1 MRYFL
6 DFQSDDYGKKIID
19 EPFGA
24 SGINFSL
31 NQKPDG
37 MGRDISFSGG
47 EITFEF
53 TYLREHEL
61 KQLLYYKRKFGFEAL
76 VVLTIEIDENNKY
89 TADLDFAT
97 SETDDIEY
105 FKCKGIED
113 GKLQIV
119 KARKSVKVDLLSNT
133 DVDGNFITPLVPVN
147 MLLLAKPVIQLSSW
161 TQTEVFNTKITAQR
175 DDSQSTVFGQIN
187 PCINLLKANVEDS
200 FTFFQTQ
207 QLNGDR
213 PFTTKSPF
221 QLLTAANNLQNVNVK
236 LYDLDFNFN
245 TDVDNGGNGFADVK
259 IIVRYGATFE
269 NSIIST
275 VLSETRTENKSF
287 IFQGGFD
294 INIPV
299 LNRGESVWVFFD
311 VKVRQSASNPPFI
324 VRRFELFLNILSM
337 KTDITAE
344 STSYNSVSKS
354 LRLVDVMRQVVRS
367 IAGLEIN
374 APRFE
379 AGGEFYD
386 NRLVNGNFLRGRADK
401 PFTVSLEDIEKSLT
415 EFKGDYE
422 IGSDGK
428 VFFGI
433 EADFY
438 TGVESGFFDNTQFE
452 QMSKSF
458 NPKYTINEFN
468 FKYNKYQSLK
478 ENEELNSADSIHG
491 ESKLVFFNKN
501 VENKKEV
508 EVSWIRDAFLIETNR
523 RKAITLTDET
533 ASQDDDDLF
542 CIDSINTTF
551 NNEFTEVAVLQH
563 SFNSETQKL
572 SIRNDGTIN
581 FISLGVQVD
590 STLIIRTIDLNAG
603 AYRVFSV
610 NGTELILTR
619 LLGATTSA
627 GDGIRDTKFTYTLD
641 QSFVPFTNYTAQGFT
656 QTTGLNAP
664 ESYSNRRYSVGRNI
678 FNFYKSY
685 LATCNL
691 FWKNRPIKNTFYKNN
706 GEYSAK
712 FNGIVLKE
720 NADLVPDNP
729 ILSPVLYNNIIFAN
743 VAFSDYI
750 ILQNKIRSERG
761 FIRTLDNSNTVV
773 KIYPVEMSYALL
785 EQELTIKA
793 EEKFQPTNLT
803 ISTEFDYILI
813 NNETRLQKLNFEI
826 ENGKVFLF
834 DENRFRLYNG
844 VYWFEVS
851 INGAIPVSLEELK
864 NSLSLL

>member
-97 SETDDIEY
+97 SETDDLEY

-161 TQTEVFNTKITAQR
+161 AQRTDLLINTEGIFTGVTYYVSPFLDSLKFGIDESFSFFTEKSINIQDFELVKAKNNLSNVKITLEL
-175 DDSQSTVFGQIN
+175 DSIIIQSSATNNLTVEIDIVYGPFNSGVFKK
-187 PCINLLKANVEDS
+187 INLKKYIANTDAGIEASNLSLSASIDELKRDQS
-200 FTFFQTQ
+200 IYIYTSYF
-207 QLNGDR
+207 
-213 PFTTKSPF
+213 KSGVPP
-221 QLLTAANNLQNVNVK
+221 LNLQIK
-236 LYDLDFNFN
+236 GL
-245 TDVDNGGNGFADVK
+245 K
-259 IIVRYGATFE
+259 IE
-269 NSIIST
+269 IS
-275 VLSETRTENKSF
+275 
-287 IFQGGFD
+287 
-294 INIPV
+294 
-299 LNRGESVWVFFD
+299 
-311 VKVRQSASNPPFI
+311 
-324 VRRFELFLNILSM
+324 
-337 KTDITAE
+337 AE
-344 STSYNSVSKS
+344 SSAYNSVSKS

-367 IAGLEIN
+367 IAGLDIN

-379 AGGEFYD
+379 AGGELYD

-438 TGVESGFFDNTQFE
+438 TSVESGFFDNTQFK
-452 QMSKSF
+452 QMFKTF
-458 NPKYTINEFN
+458 NPKYTINEFS

-508 EVSWIRDAFLIETNR
+508 EVSWIRDAFLIETTR

-533 ASQDDDDLF
+533 ASQDDDDIF
-542 CIDSINTTF
+542 CIDTVVTAFDNQ
-551 NNEFTEVAVLQH
+551 FTEVSELQH
-563 SFNSETQKL
+563 TFNSSTQKL
-572 SIRNDGTIN
+572 SLRNDGTIN

-590 STLIIRTIDLNAG
+590 SSLIIRTVDLNAG
-603 AYRVFSV
+603 TYRVFSV

-685 LATCNL
+685 LATCNI

-720 NADLVPDNP
+720 NADMVPDNP
-729 ILSPVLYNNIIFAN
+729 ILTPELYNSIIFAN
-743 VAFSDYI
+743 VAFSDYV

-773 KIYPVEMSYALL
+773 KIYPVDMSYALL